1 MMQGIPQDKMQDVLL
16 TKTAIKTLKP
26 LQIVERVIAFQ
37 FKDAREATRIVDE
50 VEISGFGKFSRSRK
64 RTKDKLK
71 SLNQALQRM
80 QEDYDSGV
88 LSDERMNILKDKID
102 SIKETIQFLEGKVI
116 ADENRPKRNNRRSE
130 EQSSPS

>member
-130 EQSSPS
+130 EQSSSS

>member
-88 LSDERMNILKDKID
+88 LSDERMNILKDK
-102 SIKETIQFLEGKVI
+102 ETIQFLEGKVI

-130 EQSSPS
+130 EQSSSS

>member
-1 MMQGIPQDKMQDVLL
+1 MQGIPQDKMQDVLL

-130 EQSSPS
+130 EQSSSS